1 MEPEWRSL
9 NEFMRRNQIGYNT
22 ALKLMSEGKVE
33 YQKIGKQYKIK
44 VTKDEK
50 INEQV
55 KKLIEENAKL
65 KAYIKT
71 IQNMANQINI

>member
-1 MEPEWRSL
+1 MEPEWISL